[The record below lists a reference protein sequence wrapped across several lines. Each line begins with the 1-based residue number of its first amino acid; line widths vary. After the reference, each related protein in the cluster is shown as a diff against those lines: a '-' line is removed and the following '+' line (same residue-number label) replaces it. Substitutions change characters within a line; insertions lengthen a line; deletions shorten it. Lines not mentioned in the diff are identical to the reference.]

1 MSTKIT
7 HEYMIVQQAAIC
19 LFEPLR
25 TYLPEVAT
33 SAFQALD
40 AGRAPKMAGQV
51 LVASLR
57 AYIDTIEAKHV
68 EMEKH
73 TYKRIQELENERRE
87 HIEKESDYQ
96 KKVKDLEDEIQLLK
110 KQTSTLQET
119 IKSQNRIL
127 AEQHKKLIS
136 YYGS

>member
-7 HEYMIVQQAAIC
+7 PEYVIVQQAAIC
-19 LFEPLR
+19 FLEPLR
-25 TYLPEVAT
+25 SYLPEVAT

-40 AGRAPKMAGQV
+40 AGREPEKAGQV

-57 AYIDTIEAKHV
+57 AFIDTTEAKHV

-73 TYKRIQELENERRE
+73 TYKRIRELENERRE
-87 HIEKESDYQ
+87 YIEKELDYQ
-96 KKVKDLEDEIQLLK
+96 KKVKYLGEEIQLLE

-127 AEQHKKLIS
+127 AAQHKKIIS

>member
-7 HEYMIVQQAAIC
+7 PEYVIVQQAAIC
-19 LFEPLR
+19 LLEPLR
-25 TYLPEVAT
+25 SYLPEVAT

-40 AGRAPKMAGQV
+40 AGRTPEKSGQV

-57 AYIDTIEAKHV
+57 AFIDTTEAKHV
-68 EMEKH
+68 EMKKH
-73 TYKRIQELENERRE
+73 TYKRLQELENESRE
-87 HIEKESDYQ
+87 HKEKEIAYQ
-96 KKVKDLEDEIQLLK
+96 RKVKDLEEEIQLLE

-127 AEQHKKLIS
+127 AAQHKKIIS

>member
-7 HEYMIVQQAAIC
+7 PEYVIVQQAAIC
-19 LFEPLR
+19 LLEPLR
-25 TYLPEVAT
+25 SYLPEIAM

-40 AGRAPKMAGQV
+40 AGRAPEKAGQV
-51 LVASLR
+51 LAASLR
-57 AYIDTIEAKHV
+57 VYIDTTEAKHV
-68 EMEKH
+68 EMKKH
-73 TYKRIQELENERRE
+73 TYNQIQELENERRE
-87 HIEKESDYQ
+87 HIEKEIDYQ
-96 KKVKDLEDEIQLLK
+96 KKVKDLEEKIQLMK

-127 AEQHKKLIS
+127 EAQHKKLIS

>member
-7 HEYMIVQQAAIC
+7 PEYVIVQQTAIC
-19 LFEPLR
+19 LLEPLR
-25 TYLPEVAT
+25 SYLPEIAT

-40 AGRAPKMAGQV
+40 SGRTPEKAGQV

-87 HIEKESDYQ
+87 HIEKEIDYQ
-96 KKVKDLEDEIQLLK
+96 KKVKDLRGGNSINEKTNFNFTRND
-110 KQTSTLQET
+110 
-119 IKSQNRIL
+119 
-127 AEQHKKLIS
+127 
-136 YYGS
+136 